1 MRKVLQ
7 NAEMSTIGQNDP
19 QHTAEK
25 ICGSMTEVRT
35 SAKKQENMSP
45 KGGKLKWWQKDEIK
59 YWNWTKW
66 DVKLNKSKN
75 HETINE
81 WIF

>member
-25 ICGSMTEVRT
+25 IWGSMIEVRT

-45 KGGKLKWWQKDEIK
+45 KKGKLK
-59 YWNWTKW
+59 
-66 DVKLNKSKN
+66 
-75 HETINE
+75 
-81 WIF
+81 